1 MCDGAALEGLS
12 LISKSLITA
21 VEEPKNI
28 VARGGMHVGSCLAGI
43 SFFKRPWFGTC
54 YCTHGWS

>member
-1 MCDGAALEGLS
+1 MLLFMVLRYCVPGFNPMCDGALEGLS

-28 VARGGMHVGSCLAGI
+28 VARGGMHVGLV
-43 SFFKRPWFGTC
+43 
-54 YCTHGWS
+54 